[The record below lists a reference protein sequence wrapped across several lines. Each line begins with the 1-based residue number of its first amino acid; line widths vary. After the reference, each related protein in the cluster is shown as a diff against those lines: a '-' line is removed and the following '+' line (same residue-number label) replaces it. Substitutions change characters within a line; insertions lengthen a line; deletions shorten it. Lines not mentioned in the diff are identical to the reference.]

1 MTDQRRKGG
10 SAGSGKALDRSKPL
24 DKAPNLKALPPEL
37 RPPGEYDERQI
48 PLSRMS
54 SVPSGGDDGSQA
66 DPPGLSDGSVRRS
79 PP

>member
-1 MTDQRRKGG
+1 MTDQQRKVG
-10 SAGSGKALDRSKPL
+10 SAGRGKALARSKPL

-37 RPPGEYDERQI
+37 RPPGEHDERQI

-54 SVPSGGDDGSQA
+54 SVPSGGADGSQA